1 MQCPKVLTLLAAGTA
16 TTPYPHTKTPNI
28 NTTHNQAKPL
38 GRHHLLVHCDVFRLR
53 VDRRSFSLWTPS
65 CDSTDG
71 WLGSPEPEPVTMF
84 PIGFNS

>member
-1 MQCPKVLTLLAAGTA
+1 MTLGFKAGRA
-16 TTPYPHTKTPNI
+16 
-28 NTTHNQAKPL
+28 L
-38 GRHHLLVHCDVFRLR
+38 DGDDVFRLR

-84 PIGFNS
+84 PIEFNCCFS